1 MPAPIVRFSQ
11 SPDRLPLRVKL
22 IGIGSA
28 GCNIIEGAPFPTVA
42 FTTSSTDITRSHAD
56 RKFAIGQDRL
66 IGLSD
71 PSSSV
76 LKQMP
81 EIVGHEI
88 PDLFNNT
95 DLVFLMCGLGGLT
108 GSLGSKL
115 VSSVARAKGVTA
127 IAHVVSPFSAESFR
141 RREIA
146 SQALNELLGSTSL
159 CVEFANDKL
168 SSLGSNIQLSRAFGI
183 LNGIMLRPAMDISS
197 IMSRQDIG
205 AFRQVIGD
213 ATRARFGLGLA
224 RGDDRVHRAVQEALS
239 SPWFDFDLKESTAA
253 IAAYSASDPWDKEAE
268 KILGSLKSVLPETAI
283 LWGQYSDQSLGER
296 IRLSLILCRKR

>member
-1 MPAPIVRFSQ
+1 MPALVARFSK

-42 FTTSSTDITRSHAD
+42 FTTSSSDIARSHAD

-108 GSLGSKL
+108 GSLGAKL
-115 VSSVARAKGVTA
+115 VSSVARAKGVAA
-127 IAHVVSPFSAESFR
+127 IAHVASPFSAESFR
-141 RREIA
+141 RREVA
-146 SQALNELLGSTSL
+146 SQAFSELLSSTSL
-159 CVEFANDKL
+159 CLEFANDKL
-168 SSLGSNIQLSRAFGI
+168 SSLGSNIQLSRAFSI
-183 LNGIMLRPAMDISS
+183 LNGIMLRPAIDLSS
-197 IMSRQDIG
+197 AMSREDIPT
-205 AFRQVIGD
+205 FRQLVGE

-224 RGDDRVHRAVQEALS
+224 RGDERVQRVVQEALS
-239 SPWFDFDLKESTAA
+239 SPWFDFDVKGSRTA
-253 IAAYSASDPWDKEAE
+253 IAVYSASDPWDREAE
-268 KILGSLKSVLPETAI
+268 RILSNLEAVMPDTSI
-283 LWGQYSDQSLGER
+283 LWGQYSDQTLGER
-296 IRLSLILCRKR
+296 IRLSLVLCRKR